1 MWNERVKLSP
11 SPEIFEIEKDVIKRI
26 IISKS
31 LKKDINK
38 SLDVFNI
45 SSGSLFPD
53 LSEVSRYIKSKY
65 GL

>member
-1 MWNERVKLSP
+1 MNDVKMSP
-11 SPEIFEIEKDVIKRI
+11 SPEIYDFERDVLKRI
-26 IISKS
+26 IISKA
-31 LKKDINK
+31 LKKDVIK
-38 SLDVFNI
+38 ALDIFNI